1 MYIYMYKKCH
11 QKQFLDYI
19 KAFDTTFSFH
29 IHIIYFFL
37 RAPFLLLI
45 ALWLYK
51 AVVLDLLAVHHIY
64 CTALQ
69 RPVLQTRSWSLEYT
83 GELWSKFP
91 PLADK
96 VEKAGDSKL
105 V

>member
-1 MYIYMYKKCH
+1 MYKKCH

-37 RAPFLLLI
+37 RAPFLLFI

-51 AVVLDLLAVHHIY
+51 AVVLYLLAVHYIY

-69 RPVLQTRSWSLEYT
+69 GPVL
-83 GELWSKFP
+83 
-91 PLADK
+91 
-96 VEKAGDSKL
+96 
-105 V
+105 